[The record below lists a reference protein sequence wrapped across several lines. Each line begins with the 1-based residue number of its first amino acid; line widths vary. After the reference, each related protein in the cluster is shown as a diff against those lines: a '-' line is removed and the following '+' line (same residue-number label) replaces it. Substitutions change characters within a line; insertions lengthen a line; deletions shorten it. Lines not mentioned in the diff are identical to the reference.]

1 MHPAPPLFKAPYSIK
16 TVPSRRVDRIR
27 FSWFVVGVAFGTLL
41 SFLAGQSNGYET
53 VKSGAAQIQNL
64 FAWEW
69 EKPAPALTAAK
80 DAGSAEANALPL
92 SVELEVQRGDT
103 LLNML
108 TDSNVAYDE
117 AVTVVQAVK
126 KVYNPR
132 SLNIGQN
139 LSLNLDKS
147 DKGEGVA
154 TVSELA
160 IAVSPLKTIKLT
172 RTTNG
177 DFKVTK
183 IEAPVEKKLARS
195 GGVITSS
202 LYETGIK
209 SGIPANLLGEVIN
222 AFSYDVDFQRDIK
235 DGDRLDVLYE
245 KMETSDGI
253 GAGAGNLV
261 YAALTLKSKEYKI
274 YRYADKNGNAGFYN
288 AVGESIRKAL
298 LKTPINGARITSGF
312 GMRMHPLLGYS
323 KMHKGVDFGAPT
335 GTPIYAAGDGVVK
348 FAGRKGGYGNYLQIG
363 HNNKYATAYAH
374 ISRFASGIREGN
386 RVRQGQVVAYVG
398 STGRSTGP
406 HLHFEVIQNGS
417 PINPSGL
424 KLKTGDKLEGKALAA
439 FRQQLGNV
447 QLALGSLPM
456 GGKMQVASAK

>member
-1 MHPAPPLFKAPYSIK
+1 MHQVPPLFKAPYSIQ
-16 TVPSRRVDRIR
+16 TVPSRRIDRIR
-27 FSWFVVGVAFGTLL
+27 FSWFVVGVAFGALL
-41 SFLAGQSNGYET
+41 SFLASQSDTYET
-53 VKSGAAQIQNL
+53 VKSGATQIKNV
-64 FAWEW
+64 FAREW
-69 EKPAPALTAAK
+69 ERPAQKFAAAPG
-80 DAGSAEANALPL
+80 DNDAEANTLPL
-92 SVELEVQRGDT
+92 SVEMEVQRGDT
-103 LLNML
+103 LLTML

-117 AVTVVQAVK
+117 AVDVVKAVK

-139 LSLNLDKS
+139 LSLNLGKS

-172 RTTNG
+172 RTSGG

-202 LYETGIK
+202 LYETGIQ
-209 SGIPANLLGEVIN
+209 SGIPANLLGEIIN

-235 DGDRLDVLYE
+235 DGDKLDVLYE

-261 YAALTLKSKEYKI
+261 YAALTIKGKELTI
-274 YRYADKNGNAGFYN
+274 YRYADKSGNTGFYN
-288 AVGESIRKAL
+288 ALGESIRKAL

-312 GMRMHPLLGYS
+312 GMRRHPLLGYS

-363 HNNKYATAYAH
+363 HNNKYATAYGH
-374 ISRFASGIREGN
+374 ISRFASGITEGK

-417 PINPSGL
+417 PINPAGL
-424 KLKTGDKLEGKALAA
+424 KLKTGDKLEGKAFAS
-439 FRQQLGNV
+439 FKQQLGTV
-447 QLALGSLPM
+447 QMALNSLPM
-456 GGKMQVASAK
+456 GGKIQVASAK

>member
-1 MHPAPPLFKAPYSIK
+1 MQQAPPLFKAPYSIQA
-16 TVPSRRVDRIR
+16 VPSRRIDRIR
-27 FSWFVVGVAFGTLL
+27 FSWFVVGVTFGALL
-41 SFLAGQSNGYET
+41 SFLASPSGTYET
-53 VKSGAAQIQNL
+53 VKSGAAQIKNA
-64 FAWEW
+64 FVWEW
-69 EKPAPALTAAK
+69 PEQKLAAAPE
-80 DAGSAEANALPL
+80 DNDAEADAMPL

-103 LLNML
+103 LLTML

-117 AVTVVQAVK
+117 AVTVVQAVRT
-126 KVYNPR
+126 VYNPR

-147 DKGEGVA
+147 AKGEGVA

-172 RTTNG
+172 RTPAG

-195 GGVITSS
+195 GGVITNS
-202 LYETGIK
+202 LYETGIQ

-222 AFSYDVDFQRDIK
+222 AFSYDVDCQRAVK
-235 DGDRLDVLYE
+235 DGDKLDVLYE

-253 GAGAGNLV
+253 GAGTGNLV
-261 YAALTLKSKEYKI
+261 YAALTIKGKELKI
-274 YRYADKNGNAGFYN
+274 YRYADKSGNAGFYN
-288 AVGESIRKAL
+288 ALGESIRKAL

-312 GMRMHPLLGYS
+312 GMRRHPLLGYS
-323 KMHKGVDFGAPT
+323 KMHKGVDFGAPS
-335 GTPIYAAGDGVVK
+335 GTPIYAAGDGMVK

-363 HNNKYATAYAH
+363 HNNQYATAYGH
-374 ISRFASGIREGN
+374 ISRFASGITEGK

-406 HLHFEVIQNGS
+406 HLHFEVLMNGS
-417 PINPSGL
+417 QINPAGM

-439 FRQQLGNV
+439 FKQK
-447 QLALGSLPM
+447 LGSVQVALDSLPI